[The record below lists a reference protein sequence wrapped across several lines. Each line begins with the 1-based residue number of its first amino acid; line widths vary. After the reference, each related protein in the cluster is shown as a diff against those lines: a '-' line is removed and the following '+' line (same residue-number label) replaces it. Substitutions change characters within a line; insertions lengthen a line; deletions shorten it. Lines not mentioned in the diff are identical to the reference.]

1 MTIKKVIA
9 TGIIA
14 ATLIT
19 GIPAVEEMTN
29 TSIVSTTAS
38 AATYGSLSLSKIQEY
53 ERMWENY
60 DFVVQRD
67 FYPTKST
74 RAMNRAV
81 QSMLNDVMNAELEE
95 DGYIGRASERT
106 MKQYQSTRGLVSDGK
121 FGNASMA
128 MLISECKALAEAKP
142 SSSSSA
148 FLSFDRAYRYAKTYW
163 NTRNG
168 KYNYY
173 SGQNCANFCSQI
185 LEYAGVPA
193 TSQWC
198 NGSAAFV
205 YVEDLCAYF
214 QNKYNVAYVSGSPK
228 AGSVKP
234 GDLILTNNGG
244 HVMFVMDV
252 SSSGVIYCSANSNNR
267 DEISVSR
274 SCIFGVLKTSVL
286 FA

>member
-1 MTIKKVIA
+1 MTIKNVIA

-29 TSIVSTTAS
+29 TSVVSTTAS

-53 ERMWENY
+53 ERMWQNY
-60 DFVVQRD
+60 DFVVKRD

-74 RAMNRAV
+74 HAMNRAV

-128 MLISECKALAEAKP
+128 MLISECKALAEAKT

-198 NGSAAFV
+198 NGSYA
-205 YVEDLCAYF
+205 YVNVDGLCSYF
-214 QNKYNVAYVSGSPK
+214 RQKYNISYISGSPK

-244 HVMFVMDV
+244 HVMFVTAV
-252 SSSGVIYCSANSNNR
+252 SSGKILASGNTRNR
-267 DEISVSR
+267 NELSVSP
-274 SCIFGVLKTSVL
+274 SSISGILKTSVL

>member
-29 TSIVSTTAS
+29 TSVVSTTAS

-53 ERMWENY
+53 ERMWEAY
-60 DFVVQRD
+60 DYVVMRD

-81 QSMLNDVMNAELEE
+81 QAMLNDVMNAELEE

-163 NTRNG
+163 NTRNCQ
-168 KYNYY
+168 YNYY

-185 LEYAGVPA
+185 LEYAGVPT

-198 NGSAAFV
+198 NGSSAFV

-228 AGSVKP
+228 AGTVKP

-252 SSSGVIYCSANSNNR
+252 SSSGVIYCSGNTNNR
-267 DEISVSR
+267 DETSVSR
-274 SCIFGVLKTSVL
+274 SYISGVLKTGTL
-286 FA
+286 FK